1 MAQHTTQVVVTVG
14 VAIASYGEINFNI
27 TGVMFQMASI
37 VSESTRLVM
46 VQLLLQSRGLKL
58 NPVTTLYYVAPCC
71 FAFLLLPFIFLE
83 GPKLMA
89 DPNLSINPLIFLANA
104 LVAFGEAQ
112 RSGRRPQGSGG
123 LRQRS
128 ENALLRGRGRAAACP
143 ERRRGKLD
151 TQH

>member
-1 MAQHTTQVVVTVG
+1 MG

-71 FAFLLLPFIFLE
+71 FAFLLLPFFFLE
-83 GPKLMA
+83 GPKIMA

-104 LVAFGEAQ
+104 LVAFGEPVA
-112 RSGRRPQGSGG
+112 GAGAGSFQVTG
-123 LRQRS
+123 LLPS
-128 ENALLRGRGRAAACP
+128 SNACP
-143 ERRRGKLD
+143 TSSGLATLPRQASTWPSSCSSARPLPSP
-151 TQH
+151 